1 MEIVMNRILIV
12 TGGFIDFSWA
22 GPYIEALEYDGI
34 IVADGGVHA
43 ARELGLRADVIIGDF
58 DSAKKEEL
66 AAYETML
73 AAEGKK
79 YEKIT
84 LPVNKDM
91 SDTEAALVCALEGH
105 ASHITIIGA
114 NGTRFDHALANVHIL
129 ARALQA
135 GVLAYLVDAGNR
147 IRLADRKNQVVI
159 GKSGQYGRYVS
170 LFPLT
175 TDVRGV
181 NAEGFLYPL
190 KDAVLRA
197 GVSLGVSNEL
207 AAEVGRIT
215 VQEGIL
221 IVIESRD

>member
-1 MEIVMNRILIV
+1 MNRVLIV

-22 GPYIEALEYDGI
+22 KPYIRDLEYDGI

-43 ARELGLRADVIIGDF
+43 ARELGLHADVIIGDF
-58 DSAKKEEL
+58 DSAPGEEL
-66 AAYETML
+66 SAYEEMIM
-73 AAEGKK
+73 AAGKK

-84 LPVNKDM
+84 LPVQKDM
-91 SDTEAALVCALEGH
+91 SDTEAALACALERN
-105 ASHITIIGA
+105 AAHIIIIGA

-129 ARALQA
+129 ARALKA
-135 GVLAYLVDAGNR
+135 GVLAYLVDASNR
-147 IRLADRKNQVVI
+147 IRLADSKNQVVI
-159 GKSGQYGRYVS
+159 EKSGQYGRYIS

-175 TDVRGV
+175 TDVQGV

-190 KDAVLRA
+190 KDATLRG

-207 AAEVGRIT
+207 AAKEGRIT
-215 VQEGIL
+215 VQKGIL